1 LSSAI
6 LYLAIVAIWACVLVP
21 RWLRRPHDAAP
32 ESEVLADEA
41 EAVFYA
47 EAPDHGDYGREAA
60 FGVGAAAETDPG
72 PAGSEA
78 RAGSPGYSGS
88 SAWSESQAWS
98 DSQARSDARAWSDS
112 QARSDARAWSDP
124 QTRSGFAPSAGS
136 GLPPRAARPSR
147 YAPAR
152 SPAPGN
158 GRTRVLQARRR
169 MLTMLVA
176 LAAAAMACVVT
187 GLTGWWTGIPP
198 VGMLLAY
205 LLLLREAAR
214 ADAEAASRAEA
225 YARYARAQAARA
237 AYERAREAQ
246 AQARAASLPQPA
258 AEVIDISDRTAE
270 ATDQL
275 YDQYTD
281 ATVRA
286 VGD

>member
-32 ESEVLADEA
+32 ESQVLADQT

-47 EAPDHGDYGREAA
+47 EAPDHGEYGTEAA
-60 FGVGAAAETDPG
+60 FDTGAAADTDPG
-72 PAGSEA
+72 VAGSEA
-78 RAGSPGYSGS
+78 QAGSPGYSD
-88 SAWSESQAWS
+88 SAAWS
-98 DSQARSDARAWSDS
+98 DSQAWSDARAWSGL
-112 QARSDARAWSDP
+112 A
-124 QTRSGFAPSAGS
+124 APDGS
-136 GLPPRAARPSR
+136 GLRPGAARAGR
-147 YAPAR
+147 YSPAR
-152 SPAPGN
+152 PPAPGS
-158 GRTRVLQARRR
+158 GRARVLQARRR

-176 LAAAAMACVVT
+176 LAAAAMACVIT
-187 GLTGWWTGIPP
+187 GLTNLWTAIPP

-205 LLLLREAAR
+205 MLLLREAAR

-237 AYERAREAQ
+237 AYERAREAY

-270 ATDQL
+270 AADQL
-275 YDQYTD
+275 YDQYSD